1 MASIFWYTHSWGTIF
16 LAIDFGY
23 IVVVTVV
30 FAKTEYLDL
39 DPEPRLEM
47 GISTYS
53 PSHPLCR
60 FVVHHRVNVKEL
72 PHYDV

>member
-23 IVVVTVV
+23 IVVVTAV

-47 GISTYS
+47 GISTNLLS
-53 PSHPLCR
+53 LCAVSW
-60 FVVHHRVNVKEL
+60 FTTAHQV
-72 PHYDV
+72 